1 MTITT
6 QTAVS
11 VGAAVMDAV
20 PVQIARDFLQGY
32 SGDYVF
38 FQYSQS
44 GALSA
49 DEYILITGTDIS
61 IDDESGYIVTGENFT
76 VFDITAL
83 SSVFITTNTD
93 SFSGSVVGVEG
104 GAVVENF
111 SGSYTR
117 NDSDTVQQWLTQVYT
132 VDHAISIVND
142 GISGADYLV
151 YSSLENHPHLIQGVE
166 NYAFLQTV
174 LLLAG
179 ICFAVVHGIF
189 KHVSN

>member
-6 QTAVS
+6 QTVVN
-11 VGAAVMDAV
+11 VGAAVMDTV
-20 PVQIARDFLQGY
+20 PVGIARDFLQGY

-38 FQYSQS
+38 FQYSQA

-49 DEYILITGTDIS
+49 DEYILITGTDLS
-61 IDDESGYIVTGENFT
+61 FDDETGYIVTGDSFT

-83 SSVFITTNTD
+83 SSINSISHND
-93 SFSGSVVGVEG
+93 SFSGSVIGVEG
-104 GAVVENF
+104 GAVAENF
-111 SGSYTR
+111 SGSITR
-117 NDSDTVQQWLTQVYT
+117 NDSELVQQWLTQVYT
-132 VDHAISIVND
+132 VDHAVSIVND
-142 GISGADYLV
+142 GVSGADYLV

-174 LLLAG
+174 LFLAG

>member
-6 QTAVS
+6 QTAVT

-38 FQYSQS
+38 FQYSQA
-44 GALSA
+44 GVLTA
-49 DEYILITGTDIS
+49 DEYILITGTDLS
-61 IDDESGYIVTGENFT
+61 IDDETGYMITGESFT

-83 SSVFITTNTD
+83 SDVRALTHSD

-104 GAVVENF
+104 GAVAENF

-117 NDSDTVQQWLTQVYT
+117 NDSETVKQWLTQVYF
-132 VDHAISIVND
+132 VDHSVSIVNP
-142 GISGADYLV
+142 GVSGADYLI
-151 YSSLENHPHLIQGVE
+151 YSSLENCPKLISGVE
-166 NYAFLQTV
+166 NYAFLQTII
-174 LLLAG
+174 LLAAV
-179 ICFAVVHGIF
+179 CFGVVHCVF

>member
-6 QTAVS
+6 QTVVN
-11 VGAAVMDAV
+11 VGAAVMDTV
-20 PVQIARDFLQGY
+20 PVGIARDFLQGY

-38 FQYSQS
+38 FQYSQA

-49 DEYILITGTDIS
+49 DEYILITGTDLS
-61 IDDESGYIVTGENFT
+61 FDDETGYIVTGDSFT

-83 SSVFITTNTD
+83 SSINSISHND
-93 SFSGSVVGVEG
+93 SFSGSVIGVEG
-104 GAVVENF
+104 GAVAENF
-111 SGSYTR
+111 SGSITR
-117 NDSDTVQQWLTQVYT
+117 NDSELVQQWITQVYT
-132 VDHAISIVND
+132 VDHSVSVVND
-142 GISGADYLV
+142 GVSGADYLV

-174 LLLAG
+174 LFLAG

>member
-6 QTAVS
+6 QTAVT

-38 FQYSQS
+38 FQYSQA
-44 GALSA
+44 GVLTA
-49 DEYILITGTDIS
+49 DEYILITGTDLS
-61 IDDESGYIVTGENFT
+61 IDDETGYLTTGESFT

-83 SSVFITTNTD
+83 SDVRVLTHSD

-117 NDSDTVQQWLTQVYT
+117 NDSETVKQWLTQVYT
-132 VDHAISIVND
+132 VDHSVSIVNP
-142 GISGADYLV
+142 GVSGADYLI
-151 YSSLENHPHLIQGVE
+151 YSSMENYPKLILGVE
-166 NYAFLQTV
+166 NYAFLQTIII
-174 LLLAG
+174 LAVV
-179 ICFAVVHGIF
+179 CFGVVHGIF